1 MKRTALLA
9 LGLGFC
15 LAVNAADP
23 ITLGLNYPRTGSY
36 KEEGL
41 SQMRGALLAIE
52 EINAKGGVLGRP
64 LKLSTRNSA
73 SRPEKAVANVDKL
86 ADEGAAMLMLFG
98 GASSAVAI
106 AAGKRAKERGLLYFG
121 TLTYSNDTTGKDA
134 HRYMFRECNNAWMS
148 AQVLGQYMNKH
159 LPEKRYFY
167 ITSDYTWGHTSES
180 SLRQAT
186 GTLDTSKHPGLK
198 TAFPG
203 ARLSD
208 YRQAL
213 NQVAAS
219 NADVLVLVLFGEDLV
234 RAMRIADE
242 LGLNKK
248 MQVAVPNLTLSMVE
262 TAGPDIMQGVIGT
275 EPWTWRVPALE
286 GSVAGQK
293 FVERYDE
300 RYQTHPSSSAASAY
314 SIVYQWADAA
324 SRARSLD
331 SEKVIAALEGHRY
344 SLLKDEQQW
353 RSFDH
358 QNVQTV
364 YAIKVK
370 PRDEVLK
377 DRFKQDYFEIV
388 HRLTGEQAAPSL
400 AEWQAE
406 RRATGQTLA
415 LQ

>member
-1 MKRTALLA
+1 MKRSILLA

-15 LAVNAADP
+15 LTAEAADP

-64 LKLSTRNSA
+64 LKLSSRNSA
-73 SRPEKAVANVDKL
+73 SRPDKAVANVDKL
-86 ADEGAAMLMLFG
+86 ADEGVAMLFG

-148 AQVLGQYMNKH
+148 AQVLGQYLNEH
-159 LPEKRYFY
+159 LPDKRYFY

-186 GTLDTSKHPGLK
+186 GTQDNRQHPGIK

-208 YRQAL
+208 YREAL
-213 NQVAAS
+213 TQVAKS
-219 NADVLVLVLFGEDLV
+219 DTEVLVLVLFGEDLV

-248 MQVAVPNLTLSMVE
+248 MQIAVPNLTLSMVE
-262 TAGPDIMQGVIGT
+262 TAGPDIMRGVLGT
-275 EPWTWRVPALE
+275 EPWTWRVPELE
-286 GSVAGQK
+286 GSTAGQQ
-293 FVERYDE
+293 FVQHYDE

-324 SRARSLD
+324 TRARSLD
-331 SEKVIAALEGHRY
+331 SEQIIEALEGHRY

-353 RSFDH
+353 RTFDH
-358 QNVQTV
+358 QNLQTV
-364 YAIKVK
+364 YAVRVK
-370 PRDEVLK
+370 PREDVLK
-377 DRFKQDYFEIV
+377 DRFKQDYFDIV

-400 AEWQAE
+400 AAWQAE
-406 RRATGQTLA
+406 RRAAGQPLTL
-415 LQ
+415 Q

>member
-1 MKRTALLA
+1 
-9 LGLGFC
+9 
-15 LAVNAADP
+15 
-23 ITLGLNYPRTGSY
+23 
-36 KEEGL
+36 
-41 SQMRGALLAIE
+41 MRGALLAIE

-86 ADEGAAMLMLFG
+86 ADEGAAMLFG

-159 LPEKRYFY
+159 LPDKRYFY

-186 GTLDTSKHPGLK
+186 STLDTAKHPGVK

-213 NQVAAS
+213 TQVAAS
-219 NADVLVLVLFGEDLV
+219 DAQVLVLVLFGEDLV

-242 LGLNKK
+242 MGLNKK

-262 TAGPDIMQGVIGT
+262 TAGPDIMRGVLGT
-275 EPWTWRVPALE
+275 EPWTWRVPELE

-293 FVERYDE
+293 FVESYDE

-314 SIVYQWADAA
+314 SIVYQWAHAA
-324 SRARSLD
+324 TRARSID
-331 SEKVIAALEGHRY
+331 SERVIAALEGHRY

-353 RSFDH
+353 RTFDH

-364 YAIKVK
+364 YAVKVK
-370 PRDEVLK
+370 PREEVLK

>member
-1 MKRTALLA
+1 MKRSILLA

-15 LAVNAADP
+15 LAAEAAEP

-64 LKLSTRNSA
+64 LKLSSRNSA
-73 SRPEKAVANVDKL
+73 SRPDKAVANVDKL
-86 ADEGAAMLMLFG
+86 ADEGVAMLFG

-148 AQVLGQYMNKH
+148 AQVLGQYLNEN
-159 LPEKRYFY
+159 LPDKRYFY
-167 ITSDYTWGHTSES
+167 ITSDYTWGHTSER

-186 GTLDTSKHPGLK
+186 GTQDNRQHPGIK

-208 YRQAL
+208 YREAL
-213 NQVAAS
+213 TQVAKS
-219 NADVLVLVLFGEDLV
+219 DTEVLVLVLFGEDLV

-248 MQVAVPNLTLSMVE
+248 MQIAVPNLTLSMVE
-262 TAGPDIMQGVIGT
+262 TAGPDIMRGVLGT
-275 EPWTWRVPALE
+275 EPWTWRVPDLE
-286 GSVAGQK
+286 GSTAGQQ
-293 FVERYDE
+293 FVQHYDE

-324 SRARSLD
+324 TRARSLD
-331 SEKVIAALEGHRY
+331 SERIIEALEGHRY

-353 RSFDH
+353 RTFDH
-358 QNVQTV
+358 QNLQTV
-364 YAIKVK
+364 YAVRVK
-370 PRDEVLK
+370 PREDVLK
-377 DRFKQDYFEIV
+377 DRFKQDYFDIV

-400 AEWQAE
+400 AAWQAE
-406 RRATGQTLA
+406 RRAAGQPLTL
-415 LQ
+415 Q

>member
-1 MKRTALLA
+1 
-9 LGLGFC
+9 
-15 LAVNAADP
+15 
-23 ITLGLNYPRTGSY
+23 
-36 KEEGL
+36 
-41 SQMRGALLAIE
+41 MRGALLAIE
-52 EINAKGGVLGRP
+52 EINTNGGVLGRP
-64 LKLSTRNSA
+64 LKLASRNSA

-86 ADEGAAMLMLFG
+86 ADEGAAMLFG

-121 TLTYSNDTTGKDA
+121 TLTYSNDTTGKDG

-148 AQVLGQYMNKH
+148 ARVLGQYLNQT
-159 LPEKRYFY
+159 LPDKRYFY

-186 GTLDTSKHPGLK
+186 GTQDTDTHPGLK

-213 NQVAAS
+213 SQAAAS
-219 NADVLVLVLFGEDLV
+219 EAEVLVLVLFGEDLV

-242 LGLNKK
+242 LGLNRK
-248 MQVAVPNLTLSMVE
+248 MQVAVPNLTQSMVE
-262 TAGPDIMQGVIGT
+262 TAGPDIMRGVLGT
-275 EPWTWRVPALE
+275 EPWTWRVPELE
-286 GSVAGQK
+286 GSVTGQA
-293 FVERYDE
+293 FVKNYDE

-324 SRARSLD
+324 TRARSLD
-331 SEKVIAALEGHRY
+331 SERIIAALEGHRY
-344 SLLKDEQQW
+344 SLLKGQQEW
-353 RSFDH
+353 RAFDH

-364 YAIKVK
+364 YAVKVK
-370 PRDEVLK
+370 PREEVLK

-388 HRLTGEQAAPSL
+388 HRLTSHQAAPSQ
-400 AEWQAE
+400 ADWQAE
-406 RRATGQTLA
+406 RRASGQGLTL
-415 LQ
+415 Q